1 MPKGIIRFLITG
13 MTLFCGLILC
23 VSCGKDLSQ
32 KRFSDIESIL
42 DSRPDSALILLR
54 QVDTTALRGRAAK
67 ASFALLHAAA
77 LDKNYIDTA
86 DTRVVQPA
94 VDWYDRH
101 GTPEQRLKAWMYFGI
116 EQFNGEKYNEAIVS
130 FYRASVN
137 ADEIRDKN
145 VLGILYSIM
154 ADTFTKTQEHA
165 IASEYIERSLN
176 CFKVC
181 GRKDQEDKE
190 RVRKALN
197 LIQLRR
203 WDDART
209 TFRDLVSDTT
219 ISPDFRRKINADY
232 SLFLLSSPFQDDT
245 LAYSLMTES
254 LSERVPLSGRTYYF
268 AYAYLLSKMGK
279 HKEAEDI
286 WSKINCLTEQDE
298 YAYHYWRHRDALSNK
313 DYKKAYHALWS
324 ATQVRDTITRE
335 AYARSAANSQRA
347 FLESFSRERALTL
360 RNRNN
365 IIVIVFLLLLTVVL
379 AASNILVLY
388 KKRIRSLEV
397 EKERQDTAVKLLRS
411 EMSKM
416 ENRLDNESLD
426 KTRAKFSFL
435 ADIYEEFYLPYG
447 GSPDDDSRLNNII
460 RSRIGDLRTSQ
471 AARKSLEGLV
481 DKEMGGIMAKFRQD
495 FPNLSEKEYNMACL
509 VFAGFDNTVATVI
522 MNVSSGDNFRKMK
535 SRLKAKII
543 DSESRY
549 KEDYLRLF

>member
-1 MPKGIIRFLITG
+1 MRFFRLLVRILLLCIGLVFLI
-13 MTLFCGLILC
+13 
-23 VSCGKDLSQ
+23 SCGRNFNRQHLA
-32 KRFSDIESIL
+32 DIESIL
-42 DSRPDSALILLR
+42 DSRPDSALALIR
-54 QVDTTALRGRAAK
+54 QIDTASLRGKAARAK
-67 ASFALLHAAA
+67 FSLLHAAA

-86 DTRVVQPA
+86 DTRIAQPA

-101 GTPEQRLKAWMYFGI
+101 GDPEERLKAWMYFGI

-130 FYRASVN
+130 FYRASEN
-137 ADEIRDKN
+137 ADEIKDKN
-145 VLGILYSIM
+145 VLGVLYSIM

-165 IASEYIERSLN
+165 VASDYIERSLR
-176 CFKVC
+176 CFRAC

-219 ISPDFRRKINADY
+219 ISPAFRRKIDADY

-245 LAYSLMTES
+245 LAYSLMSES
-254 LSERVPLSGRTYYF
+254 LSEGVPLPGRTYYF
-268 AYAYLLSKMGK
+268 AYAYLLSTMGK

-298 YAYHYWRHRDALSNK
+298 YAYHYWRHRDAISNK

-379 AASNILVLY
+379 AASNIIVLY

-411 EMSKM
+411 EMSQM
-416 ENRLDNESLD
+416 ENRLDNVFLD

-447 GSPDDDSRLNNII
+447 GTLDNDSRLNKII
-460 RSRIGDLRTSQ
+460 RSRIGDLRTRQ

-481 DKEMGGIMAKFRQD
+481 DKEMGGIMTKFRQD

-535 SRLKAKII
+535 SRLKAKIV